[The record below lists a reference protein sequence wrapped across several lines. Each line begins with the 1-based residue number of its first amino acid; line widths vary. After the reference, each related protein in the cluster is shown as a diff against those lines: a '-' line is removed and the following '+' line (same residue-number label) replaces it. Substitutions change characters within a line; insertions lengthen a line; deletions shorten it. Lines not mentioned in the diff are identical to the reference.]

1 MLGKNHLAFGITSAL
16 AASVILNNAGIE
28 LDYTTVGI
36 ITASSAF
43 GSLLPDIDDPNSLI
57 GRIFV
62 HICSFINKVFGHR
75 TITHDL
81 MTFLPLFIASLI
93 VSLFAKDT
101 IFFGI
106 MFGYIGHLFLDSL
119 TEQGICF
126 NYFGHRKALRNG
138 WGQFGVGYIH
148 LLPEKLRFKSNSF
161 MANVVTTMLCALNI
175 YVVYS
180 MYAVNL
186 LK

>member
-62 HICSFINKVFGHR
+62 HIASFINKVFGHR

-148 LLPEKLRFKSNSF
+148 LLPEKLRVKSNSF
-161 MANVVTTMLCALNI
+161 RANVVTTMLCALNI

>member
-62 HICSFINKVFGHR
+62 HIASFINKVFGHR

-81 MTFLPLFIASLI
+81 MIFLPLFIASLI
-93 VSLFAKDT
+93 TSLFVKDT

-106 MFGYIGHLFLDSL
+106 MFGYMGHLFLDSL

-126 NYFGHRKALRNG
+126 NYFGHRKALRTG

-148 LLPEKLRFKSNSF
+148 LLPEKLRFKSSSF
-161 MANVVTTMLCALNI
+161 MAKVVTTMFCALNI
-175 YVVYS
+175 YAVYS